1 MKERY
6 EVTVVLWKVFEDE
19 NGQEVDR
26 HHVHEVVPSQNFIK
40 VVGNEDEM
48 RAKLDAM
55 EKI

>member
-19 NGQEVDR
+19 QGNEVDR
-26 HHVHEVVPSQNFIK
+26 HHVHEVVPSQAFIK